1 MEMHTIL
8 NLTVSIYTCVRY
20 ENCTIARNLA
30 NFTIK
35 SNIWD
40 QIVNRAIVKLHCLN
54 PRYSRTPCI
63 DTPKGDGTSVFI
75 QDILNNLNKLI

>member
-1 MEMHTIL
+1 MC
-8 NLTVSIYTCVRY
+8 NVRTK
-20 ENCTIARNLA
+20 NRATARNRT
-30 NFTIK
+30 NFTLK

-63 DTPKGDGTSVFI
+63 DTPKGDGTSVFM